1 MKVKVTWIN
10 NNPFVYNQQ
19 DMKRCSETE
28 IHENMDYKNIEEF
41 AKEAAP
47 LGFHLKSIDV
57 AGKVYQYDY
66 NGNKV
71 Q

>member
-1 MKVKVTWIN
+1 MKVILTLLIN
-10 NNPFVYNQQ
+10 YPFVSNQQ

-28 IHENMDYKNIEEF
+28 IPENMDYKNIEEF